1 MNCGLAV
8 KFPEMGSGERILPI
22 GQNIQA
28 PTFFC
33 DDPKLRLP
41 RSVYA
46 LAEVLKRPSGVF
58 AVEGTIS
65 ESYRGAYWE
74 RLVPVHYHPSEL
86 TSGVKIDPAGQRS
99 FMSPAMKKLGIG
111 LHTLPLQAWGATDL
125 WTYRQ
130 EQKIDA
136 DFRRA
141 KRDLTRYYQRAFGM
155 SDYQARVTAFYAVW
169 SIGGAESWAVTG
181 KVNRLALAILQ
192 HRPLPVVKAALARE
206 AKIPMTTYFA
216 AVAYPAALRC
226 LLARQNDVDVVND
239 YGKTL
244 LMEAAR
250 YNQLRTVKMLLARG
264 VNVNAKTNAPEGY
277 AEDYQAMPD
286 NHGFRTALMFAASY
300 AGLPVIKALL
310 AAGADI
316 NARDSTGLSAYDY
329 LEGKPRH
336 HNRNLTENGFII
348 AEHELY
354 PTR

>member
-1 MNCGLAV
+1 M
-8 KFPEMGSGERILPI
+8 
-22 GQNIQA
+22 Q
-28 PTFFC
+28 
-33 DDPKLRLP
+33 
-41 RSVYA
+41 
-46 LAEVLKRPSGVF
+46 
-58 AVEGTIS
+58 GTIAG
-65 ESYRGAYWE
+65 SYQDAYWDS
-74 RLVPVHYHPSEL
+74 LVGVRYQARSFETAAGEGEVNLTSEL
-86 TSGVKIDPAGQRS
+86 LRVTAELAKQ
-99 FMSPAMKKLGIG
+99 GIG
-111 LHTLPLQAWGATDL
+111 PHTLPLQAWGATDL
-125 WTYRQ
+125 WTYRR

-141 KRDLTRYYQRAFGM
+141 KHDLVDYYQRAFGM
-155 SDYQARVTAFYAVW
+155 SEYQARLAAFINVW
-169 SIGGAESWAVTG
+169 DIGGESSWAVTG
-181 KVNRLALAILQ
+181 KVNRLALAILE

-336 HNRNLTENGFII
+336 HNRNLTESGFII